1 MTNVPSH
8 VRRVLSSPDLRI
20 LAVMTA
26 GIALCGVLDGSRWR
40 ALLTPTIAYRPAFLF
55 GLTLV
60 LGWRGFVWSQLIS
73 LAAFTAVLGWRG
85 AVFVAPLYVLSHA
98 CALVVARRLA
108 RDQPWL
114 SSERSTAAF
123 LAGAVL
129 APAIPALLGAPIL
142 TLAGIRVGPGV
153 PAAIDSWLRG
163 SAAMLAVV
171 PAVLVFWSGPLKKW
185 IGLPPERYNPPPV
198 NRRSLLELAAETAIC
213 TVTLW

>member
-1 MTNVPSH
+1 MTSVPRH

-20 LAVMTA
+20 LAVMVA
-26 GIALCGVLDGSRWR
+26 GVAVCGVLDGSLWR
-40 ALLTPTIAYRPAFLF
+40 TLLTPTVAYRPAFLF

-73 LAAFTAVLGWRG
+73 LAAFTAFLGWRG
-85 AVFVAPLYVLSHA
+85 AVFVAPLYVVSHA

-108 RDQPWL
+108 KGQPWL

-129 APAIPALLGAPIL
+129 APAIPALLGSPVL
-142 TLAGIRVGPGV
+142 HLAGIRVGPGV

-163 SAAMLAVV
+163 SAAILAVV
-171 PAVLVFWSGPLKKW
+171 PAVLVFWSGPAKKW
-185 IGLPPERYNPPPV
+185 VGLSPGRYDPPPV
-198 NRRSLLELAAETAIC
+198 NR
-213 TVTLW
+213 